1 MRDSGWCGAPNI
13 ARSTAFDK
21 LRVAHELARRPVVA
35 EAFREGRLSYSAV
48 RAITRLDQSDPA
60 LDQALVTLA
69 QSGQASI
76 LDLERVVRS
85 YRLYADQDR
94 PPLDEEDRNRDV
106 KILRSD
112 DGTGQLV
119 VTLRRLELEEFGAA
133 LQAFLDIQY
142 RTPAVDESSAEDGA
156 VTGEAPAEEATRS
169 AKKANAFMDLVRTAL
184 IHAGDGSAAGDDR
197 YLVHVVSRVN
207 EPGLALLDGTPLH
220 PALAGTLGCDASRV
234 THTVSESGEPLNL
247 GRKTRNWSTAQR
259 RAITVRDG
267 GHCRFVGCYN
277 THVDIHHI
285 QPWEDGG
292 EDRHRQW
299 SLRVPASPPDD
310 PPRLSRRRRSQS
322 RTALPPPRWQLPGID
337 YSCLLP
343 TVGRCLTRAAR
354 SRAMPSPGR
363 GELLDNGEGTRSV

>member
-1 MRDSGWCGAPNI
+1 M
-13 ARSTAFDK
+13 
-21 LRVAHELARRPVVA
+21 
-35 EAFREGRLSYSAV
+35 
-48 RAITRLDQSDPA
+48 
-60 LDQALVTLA
+60 
-69 QSGQASI
+69 
-76 LDLERVVRS
+76 
-85 YRLYADQDR
+85 
-94 PPLDEEDRNRDV
+94 

-197 YLVHVVSRVN
+197 DLVHVVSRVN

-292 EDRHRQW
+292 KTD
-299 SLRVPASPPDD
+299 
-310 PPRLSRRRRSQS
+310 
-322 RTALPPPRWQLPGID
+322 I
-337 YSCLLP
+337 
-343 TVGRCLTRAAR
+343 
-354 SRAMPSPGR
+354 
-363 GELLDNGEGTRSV
+363 DNGACECRRHHLMIHRGYRVEGDPNHELHYHRPDGSYLGSTTPACSRQLVGV